1 MSLNFSLHIT
11 FFYNQLTCLLRSFA
25 YNVLSDFVRYSI
37 TSQDKADKLFP
48 TILPILITAIS
59 TLNLDLEVRSNCIL
73 AITTAVDISP
83 SCFINYV
90 DPSKF
95 IEDIELIIT

>member
-1 MSLNFSLHIT
+1 MTYSH
-11 FFYNQLTCLLRSFA
+11 QLTCLLRSFA

-37 TSQDKADKLFP
+37 TSQHKADEIFP
-48 TILPILITAIS
+48 TVLPILITAIS
-59 TLNLDLEVRSNCIL
+59 TLNLDIEVRSNCIS

-95 IEDIELIIT
+95 IVDIELIIT